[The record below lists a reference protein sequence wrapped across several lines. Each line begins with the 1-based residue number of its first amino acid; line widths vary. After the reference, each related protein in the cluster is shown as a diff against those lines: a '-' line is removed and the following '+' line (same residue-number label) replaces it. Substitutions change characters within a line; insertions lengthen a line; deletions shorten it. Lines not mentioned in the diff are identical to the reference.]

1 MRLNFL
7 TGIQCC
13 GSTIGIHSFNCGF
26 VQTWVQKCYNGAEK
40 PEAVI
45 IGSRVCNR
53 EHSVVRCLFSRSG
66 LLHFKAKAL
75 FQ

>member
-45 IGSRVCNR
+45 IGSRVGSQGTQCS
-53 EHSVVRCLFSRSG
+53 EVLV
-66 LLHFKAKAL
+66 K
-75 FQ
+75 